1 MSDPEI
7 NAVNSINLQSAGS
20 LPKIGRSVET
30 LINEQRLKLLTPAG
44 AFQLLKPRR
53 RVLSSTRVIS
63 RSHGNN
69 KPYLLHKLVGF
80 FFKLGIC
87 VKSASFYPTD
97 NGLPSLWGT
106 VEFWRPTC
114 LNFAESFRRHSLNYR
129 TFVRCTISRLTLW
142 FPQSQSSC
150 MWIHRCG
157 CNDKFNNNRPKMQGR
172 WRLPAVLVYIECV
185 WPAEQ
190 LCFKKIQLPSR
201 FWFFFFMLS
210 HNIFYSVPFV
220 FCIIS
225 METGFGLPFYL
236 QHKQNT
242 EIQMH
247 FFQPAAALQRHN
259 APAERRCYNKC
270 KTLISLNSNL
280 ICSLL
285 TAAAVDIFNW
295 NCCHT
300 LHSHRSSF
308 FLKKAQLF
316 IFDIWHTPSAVCSNK
331 QQIRPRHTSPSLLK
345 KIPSSTPNLPAQVS
359 SGLSL
364 LLSTL
369 MHLLTGSET
378 CWGGTLMQADVKPGL

>member
-1 MSDPEI
+1 
-7 NAVNSINLQSAGS
+7 
-20 LPKIGRSVET
+20 
-30 LINEQRLKLLTPAG
+30 
-44 AFQLLKPRR
+44 
-53 RVLSSTRVIS
+53 
-63 RSHGNN
+63 
-69 KPYLLHKLVGF
+69 
-80 FFKLGIC
+80 
-87 VKSASFYPTD
+87 
-97 NGLPSLWGT
+97 
-106 VEFWRPTC
+106 
-114 LNFAESFRRHSLNYR
+114 
-129 TFVRCTISRLTLW
+129 
-142 FPQSQSSC
+142 
-150 MWIHRCG
+150 
-157 CNDKFNNNRPKMQGR
+157 
-172 WRLPAVLVYIECV
+172 
-185 WPAEQ
+185 
-190 LCFKKIQLPSR
+190 
-201 FWFFFFMLS
+201 MLS

-247 FFQPAAALQRHN
+247 FFQPAASLQRHN